1 MLLREVQYVR
11 PESLAEAVRLLGEYE
26 DARALAGGQSL
37 TNAMKQRVGSPEV
50 VVDLAHLT
58 ELRRIERGADGSL
71 ELGAMVTYAQLVLS
85 PEVAATHPV
94 VGEVAAQI
102 ADVQVRNRGTLG
114 GNVCWNDPTNHYPPL
129 LAALE
134 AQFTV
139 AGSDGERT
147 VGAEEFFV
155 GVFMTA
161 VGQGELLTK
170 VTIPAAGAVGTGFA
184 SITVG
189 RDGTCIVNAAAC
201 VNGGGAPRVALGC
214 VAGTP
219 VRATAMEQAL
229 AGGNLAEEDVRAA
242 ARGLGETLDPPS
254 DVHASA
260 DYRRHLAEI
269 LAARAVLQAAE
280 RAR

>member
-50 VVDLAHLT
+50 VVDLADLT
-58 ELRRIERGADGSL
+58 ELRRIERAADGSL
-71 ELGAMVTYAQLVLS
+71 ELGAMVTYARLVLS

-94 VGEVAAQI
+94 IGEVAAQI

-114 GNVCWNDPTNHYPPL
+114 GNVCWNDPTNHFPPL

-134 AQFTV
+134 ARLTIV
-139 AGSDGERT
+139 GPEGERT
-147 VGAEEFFV
+147 IAAEEFFV

-161 VGQGELLTK
+161 VGPGELLAK
-170 VTIPAAGAVGTGFA
+170 VTIPAAGGTGTGFA
-184 SITVG
+184 SVTVG

-201 VNGGGAPRVALGC
+201 VNGGAPRVAIGC

-219 VRATAMEQAL
+219 VRAAAMEQAL
-229 AGGNLAEEDVRAA
+229 AGGDLAAEAVRAA
-242 ARGLGETLDPPS
+242 ARGLGVTLDPPS
-254 DVHASA
+254 DVHATA